1 MKKLSSVEWW
11 GLMVL
16 ILTWVVVSMLL
27 FFMVSCSTKVVT
39 VPEIHH
45 EYHSHTDSVLMCD
58 SVIDRQTNIIREVDS
73 ATMAQYG
80 ITLKEAER
88 AWLIQSDRLQREIQ
102 QLKESRNDTVEVR
115 DTINVPYPVEVVK
128 EPPLKDKV
136 WWSVKCLLIALFILF
151 LIRFIPKLKRRDS

>member
-11 GLMVL
+11 GLFVL

-27 FFMVSCSTKVVT
+27 FFIVACSPKVVT

-45 EYHSHTDSVLMCD
+45 EYHSHTDSVLMRD

-88 AWLIQSDRLQREIQ
+88 AWLIQSDRMQREIQ
-102 QLKESRNDTVEVR
+102 QLKENRKDTVEVR
-115 DTINVPYPVEVVK
+115 DTVNVPYPVEVVK

-151 LIRFIPKLKRRDS
+151 LIRFIPKIRRDS

>member
-27 FFMVSCSTKVVT
+27 FFMVSCSPKVVT

-45 EYHSHTDSVLMCD
+45 EYHSHTDSVLMRD

-73 ATMAQYG
+73 TTMAQYG

-88 AWLIQSDRLQREIQ
+88 AWLIQSDRMQREIQ

-128 EPPLKDKV
+128 EPPLKKKV

-151 LIRFIPKLKRRDS
+151 LIRFLPKLKRRDS

>member
-16 ILTWVVVSMLL
+16 ILTWVVVSMFL
-27 FFMVSCSTKVVT
+27 FFIVACSPKVVT

>member
-1 MKKLSSVEWW
+1 MKKLSSFEWW
-11 GLMVL
+11 GLMVMV
-16 ILTWVVVSMLL
+16 LTWVVVSMLL
-27 FFMVSCSTKVVT
+27 FFIVACSPKVVT

-45 EYHSHTDSVLMCD
+45 EYHSHTDSVLMRD

-88 AWLIQSDRLQREIQ
+88 AWLIQSDRMQREIQ
-102 QLKESRNDTVEVR
+102 QLKESRNDIVEVR
-115 DTINVPYPVEVVK
+115 DTINVPYPVEVIK

-151 LIRFIPKLKRRDS
+151 LIRFITKIRRDS

>member
-16 ILTWVVVSMLL
+16 ILAWVVVSMLL
-27 FFMVSCSTKVVT
+27 FFMVSCSPKVVT

-45 EYHSHTDSVLMCD
+45 EHYSHTDSVLMRD
-58 SVIDRQTNIIREVDS
+58 SVIDRTNTVVRELDS
-73 ATMAQYG
+73 AAMAEYG
-80 ITLKEAER
+80 IKLQNAER
-88 AWLIQSDRLQREIQ
+88 AWLIQSDRLRREIQ
-102 QLKESRNDTVEVR
+102 QLKENRKDTVEVR
-115 DTINVPYPVEVVK
+115 DTVNVPYPVEVVK

-151 LIRFIPKLKRRDS
+151 LIRFIPKIRRDS

>member
-27 FFMVSCSTKVVT
+27 FFMVSCSPKIVT

-45 EYHSHTDSVLMCD
+45 EHHSHTDSVLMRD

-88 AWLIQSDRLQREIQ
+88 AWLIQSDRFQREIQ

-115 DTINVPYPVEVVK
+115 DTINVPYPVEVIK
-128 EPPLKDKV
+128 EPPLKDKM
-136 WWSVKCLLIALFILF
+136 WWCVKCLLIALFILF

>member
-16 ILTWVVVSMLL
+16 ILTWIVVSMLL
-27 FFMVSCSTKVVT
+27 FFMVSCSPKVVT

-45 EYHSHTDSVLMCD
+45 EYHSNTDSVLMRD

-88 AWLIQSDRLQREIQ
+88 AWLIQSDRLRREIQ
-102 QLKESRNDTVEVR
+102 QLKENRKDTVEVR
-115 DTINVPYPVEVVK
+115 DTVNVPYPVEVVK

-151 LIRFIPKLKRRDS
+151 LIRFIPKIRRDS

>member
-27 FFMVSCSTKVVT
+27 FFIVACSPKVVT

-45 EYHSHTDSVLMCD
+45 EYHSHTDSVLMRD
-58 SVIDRQTNIIREVDS
+58 SVIDRKNTIIRELDS
-73 ATMAQYG
+73 AAMAEYG
-80 ITLKEAER
+80 IKLQNAER
-88 AWLIQSDRLQREIQ
+88 AWLIQSDRLQREVQ

-128 EPPLKDKV
+128 EPPLKEKV

-151 LIRFIPKLKRRDS
+151 LIRFIPKLKRRNS

>member
-1 MKKLSSVEWW
+1 MRKISAKEFVGVLALIFMWVLLS
-11 GLMVL
+11 LM
-16 ILTWVVVSMLL
+16 L
-27 FFMVSCSTKVVT
+27 FFMVSCSPRVVT

-45 EYHSHTDSVLMCD
+45 EYHSHTDSVLMRD

-102 QLKESRNDTVEVR
+102 QLRESHNYTVEVR
-115 DTINVPYPVEVVK
+115 DTINVPYPVEVIK

-151 LIRFIPKLKRRDS
+151 LIRLIPKLKRRDS